1 MDYKLE
7 YMERLFAKIS
17 KKKTESYVI
26 SRIWHQLDDDR
37 VKFVV
42 QQYIRRTQ
50 DKYALADLYL
60 PQLNIFIEINEPFHK
75 NNTEVDKIRNEEILS
90 VTHSKPI
97 VLDCDNDIQEIHRQ
111 VADVV
116 KLIKQRI
123 SELGDK
129 FNPWDDASTLTVEYH
144 RNKGYL
150 KVEDNECLRTTEDV
164 AAVFGTK
171 AKHRG
176 FLRASGAED
185 NECLRTTEDVAA
197 VFGTK
202 AKHRGFLRASGAAIP
217 DKKNEIV
224 WWPNTEHRLWHNELS
239 GDGMF
244 IYEYPKAE
252 DKRAAHLKQWLSAPE
267 ETRITFLRYKD
278 DLGFCFYRFVGVFK
292 LNKEKSIKENK
303 CVWERISNT
312 YQLNV

>member
-7 YMERLFAKIS
+7 YMERLFAKIG

-75 NNTEVDKIRNEEILS
+75 NNVEIDKVRNEEIINK
-90 VTHSKPI
+90 THSELHIIDCGFI
-97 VLDCDNDIQEIHRQ
+97 VKGKNEKDEIHWKTLDEIHRQ
-111 VADVV
+111 VTDVV
-116 KLIKQRI
+116 KLIRQRI
-123 SELGDK
+123 SELGENFK
-129 FNPWDDASTLTVEYH
+129 PWDDANTLSVEYH

-171 AKHRG
+171 VKHRG
-176 FLRASGAED
+176 FLRASGAGIGE
-185 NECLRTTEDVAA
+185 N
-197 VFGTK
+197 
-202 AKHRGFLRASGAAIP
+202 I
-217 DKKNEIV
+217 IV

-239 GDGMF
+239 EDGMF

-252 DKRAAHLKQWLSAPE
+252 DKRAAHLAQWKESTQ
-267 ETRITFLRYKD
+267 TRVTFLRYKD
-278 DLGFCFYRFVGVFK
+278 DLGFCFYRFVGVFR
-292 LNKEKSIKENK
+292 LNRDKSIRENK
-303 CVWERISNT
+303 CIWERVSDT

>member
-1 MDYKLE
+1 MDYKLD

-75 NNTEVDKIRNEEILS
+75 NNTEIDRIRNEEILNI
-90 VTHSKPI
+90 TNSKPI
-97 VLDCDNDIQEIHRQ
+97 VIDCDNNLQEIHCQ
-111 VADVV
+111 ITDVV
-116 KLIKQRI
+116 SLIKQRI
-123 SELGDK
+123 KEMGDNFK
-129 FNPWDDASTLTVEYH
+129 HWDDVSTLSVEYH

-150 KVEDNECLRTTEDV
+150 RVDDNECLRTTEDI
-164 AAVFGTK
+164 
-171 AKHRG
+171 
-176 FLRASGAED
+176 AE
-185 NECLRTTEDVAA
+185 

-202 AKHRGFLRASGAAIP
+202 AKHRGFLRASGAAVP
-217 DKKNEIV
+217 NKKNEIV
-224 WWPNTEHRLWHNELS
+224 WWPNTEHRLWYNELS
-239 GDGMF
+239 ENGMY
-244 IYEYPKAE
+244 IHEYPKAE
-252 DKRAAHLKQWLSAPE
+252 KKRTSHLKQWLSAPE
-267 ETRITFLRYKD
+267 EIRITFLRYKD

-292 LNKEKSIKENK
+292 LNKGKSIKENK
-303 CVWERISNT
+303 CVWERISDT
-312 YQLNV
+312 YQLNITS

>member
-26 SRIWHQLDDDR
+26 SRIWHQLNDDR

-60 PQLNIFIEINEPFHK
+60 PQLNIFIEINEPYHK
-75 NNTEVDKIRNEEILS
+75 DENGVLREIDRIRNEEIRN
-90 VTHSKPI
+90 VTHSEPI
-97 VLDCDNDIQEIHRQ
+97 VIDCDCDIREIHRQ
-111 VADVV
+111 VTEKVSI
-116 KLIKQRI
+116 IKQRI
-123 SELGDK
+123 SELGENFK
-129 FNPWDDASTLTVEYH
+129 PWDDANTLSVEYH
-144 RNKGYL
+144 RSKGYL

-176 FLRASGAED
+176 FLRASGAGIGE
-185 NECLRTTEDVAA
+185 N
-197 VFGTK
+197 
-202 AKHRGFLRASGAAIP
+202 I
-217 DKKNEIV
+217 IV

-239 GDGMF
+239 EDGMF

-252 DKRAAHLKQWLSAPE
+252 DSR
-267 ETRITFLRYKD
+267 R
-278 DLGFCFYRFVGVFK
+278 
-292 LNKEKSIKENK
+292 
-303 CVWERISNT
+303 NT
-312 YQLNV
+312 GYIPALQR

>member
-1 MDYKLE
+1 MSEKFRLCPFLFLPKIKYGTNSKFKNMDYKLD

-60 PQLNIFIEINEPFHK
+60 PQLNIFIEINEPYHK
-75 NNTEVDKIRNEEILS
+75 DENRVLREIDRIRNEEILNI
-90 VTHSKPI
+90 TNSKPI
-97 VLDCDNDIQEIHRQ
+97 IIDCDNNIQEIHHQ
-111 VADVV
+111 ITDVIS
-116 KLIKQRI
+116 LIKQRI
-123 SELGDK
+123 QEMGDN
-129 FNPWDDASTLTVEYH
+129 FQPWDDVSTLSVEYH

-150 KVEDNECLRTTEDV
+150 KVDDNECLRTTDDV
-164 AAVFGTK
+164 AEIFGTK
-171 AKHRG
+171 PKHRG
-176 FLRASGAED
+176 FLRASGATVP
-185 NECLRTTEDVAA
+185 N
-197 VFGTK
+197 
-202 AKHRGFLRASGAAIP
+202 
-217 DKKNEIV
+217 KKNEII
-224 WWPNTEHRLWHNELS
+224 WWPNMEHRLWSNELS
-239 GDGMF
+239 EHGMF

-252 DKRAAHLKQWLSAPE
+252 NKRTAHLKQWLSAPE

-303 CVWERISNT
+303 CVWECVSD
-312 YQLNV
+312 YYKLS

>member
-1 MDYKLE
+1 MDFKLE

-37 VKFVV
+37 VKFVI

-60 PQLNIFIEINEPFHK
+60 PQLNIFIEINEPYHK
-75 NNTEVDKIRNEEILS
+75 DKNGVLREIDKIRNEEILN

-97 VLDCDNDIQEIHRQ
+97 VIDCDCDITEIHRQ
-111 VADVV
+111 ITDVV
-116 KLIKQRI
+116 NLIRQRI
-123 SELGDK
+123 TDLGDS
-129 FNPWDDASTLTVEYH
+129 FTPWDEANTLTVEYH

-171 AKHRG
+171 P
-176 FLRASGAED
+176 
-185 NECLRTTEDVAA
+185 
-197 VFGTK
+197 
-202 AKHRGFLRASGAAIP
+202 KHRGFLRASGAAVP
-217 DKKNEIV
+217 NRKNEIV
-224 WWPNTEHRLWHNELS
+224 WWPNTEHRLWCNQLS
-239 GDGMF
+239 EDGMY

-252 DKRAAHLKQWLSAPE
+252 DKRAEHLAHWLSATE
-267 ETRITFLRYKD
+267 ETRVTFLRYKD
-278 DLGFCFYRFVGVFK
+278 DLGFCFYRFVGVFR
-292 LNKEKSIKENK
+292 LDKEKSIQENK
-303 CVWERISNT
+303 CVWERITDT

>member
-1 MDYKLE
+1 MSEKFRLCPFLFLPKIKYGTNSKFKNMDYKLD

-60 PQLNIFIEINEPFHK
+60 PQLNIFIEINEPYHK
-75 NNTEVDKIRNEEILS
+75 DENRVLREIDRIRNEEILNI
-90 VTHSKPI
+90 TNSKPI
-97 VLDCDNDIQEIHRQ
+97 IIDCDNNIQEIHYQ
-111 VADVV
+111 ITDVIS
-116 KLIKQRI
+116 LIKQRI
-123 SELGDK
+123 QEMGDN
-129 FNPWDDASTLTVEYH
+129 FQPWDDVSTLSVEYH

-150 KVEDNECLRTTEDV
+150 KVDDNECLRTTDDV
-164 AAVFGTK
+164 AEIFGTK
-171 AKHRG
+171 PKHRG
-176 FLRASGAED
+176 FLRASGATVP
-185 NECLRTTEDVAA
+185 N
-197 VFGTK
+197 
-202 AKHRGFLRASGAAIP
+202 
-217 DKKNEIV
+217 KKNEII
-224 WWPNTEHRLWHNELS
+224 WWPNMEHRLWSNELS
-239 GDGMF
+239 EDGMF

-252 DKRAAHLKQWLSAPE
+252 NKRTAHLKQWLSAPE

-303 CVWERISNT
+303 CVWECVSD
-312 YQLNV
+312 YYKLS

>member
-1 MDYKLE
+1 MDYKLD

-75 NNTEVDKIRNEEILS
+75 NNTEIDRIRNEEILNI
-90 VTHSKPI
+90 TNSKPI
-97 VLDCDNDIQEIHRQ
+97 VIDCDNNLQEIHCQ
-111 VADVV
+111 ITDVV
-116 KLIKQRI
+116 SLIKQRI
-123 SELGDK
+123 KEIGDNFK
-129 FNPWDDASTLTVEYH
+129 HWDDVSTLSVEYH

-150 KVEDNECLRTTEDV
+150 RVDDNECLRTTEDI
-164 AAVFGTK
+164 
-171 AKHRG
+171 
-176 FLRASGAED
+176 AE
-185 NECLRTTEDVAA
+185 

-202 AKHRGFLRASGAAIP
+202 AKHRGFLRASGAAVP
-217 DKKNEIV
+217 NKKNEIV
-224 WWPNTEHRLWHNELS
+224 WWPNTEHRLWYNELS
-239 GDGMF
+239 EDGMY
-244 IYEYPKAE
+244 IHEYPKAE
-252 DKRAAHLKQWLSAPE
+252 KKRTSHLKQWLSAPE
-267 ETRITFLRYKD
+267 EIRITFLRYKD

-292 LNKEKSIKENK
+292 LNKGKSIKENK
-303 CVWERISNT
+303 CVWERISDT
-312 YQLNV
+312 YQLNITS

>member
-1 MDYKLE
+1 MDYKLD

-42 QQYIRRTQ
+42 QQYIRRAQ

-75 NNTEVDKIRNEEILS
+75 NNTEVDKIRNEEI
-90 VTHSKPI
+90 VNKTHSELRIIDCGFIVKEKNDKDEIHWKPI
-97 VLDCDNDIQEIHRQ
+97 DEIHRQ
-111 VADVV
+111 ITDVV
-116 KLIKQRI
+116 ALIKQRI
-123 SELGDK
+123 QEMGDN
-129 FNPWDDASTLTVEYH
+129 FQTWDDVSTLSVEYH

-150 KVEDNECLRTTEDV
+150 KIDDNECLRTTEDI
-164 AAVFGTK
+164 AEVFGTK

-176 FLRASGAED
+176 FLRASG
-185 NECLRTTEDVAA
+185 TA
-197 VFGTK
+197 V
-202 AKHRGFLRASGAAIP
+202 P
-217 DKKNEIV
+217 NKKNEII

-239 GDGMF
+239 EDGIF

-252 DKRAAHLKQWLSAPE
+252 NKRTAHLKQWLSAPE
-267 ETRITFLRYKD
+267 EIRITFLRYKD

-292 LNKEKSIKENK
+292 LNKEKSVQENK
-303 CVWERISNT
+303 CIWERISDT

>member
-26 SRIWHQLDDDR
+26 SRIWHQLNDDR

-42 QQYIRRTQ
+42 QQYIRRTY

-60 PQLNIFIEINEPFHK
+60 PQLNILIEINEPFHK
-75 NNTEVDKIRNEEILS
+75 NNVEVDKIRNEEIINT
-90 VTHSKPI
+90 THAQLLVVDCGYKDKDNKIHWNS
-97 VLDCDNDIQEIHRQ
+97 LDEIHRQ
-111 VADVV
+111 ISIIVWAI
-116 KLIKQRI
+116 KLTIQQ
-123 SELGDK
+123 LGEK
-129 FNPWDDASTLTVEYH
+129 FQAWDDVSTLSVEYH

-164 AAVFGTK
+164 AAIFGTI
-171 AKHRG
+171 
-176 FLRASGAED
+176 
-185 NECLRTTEDVAA
+185 
-197 VFGTK
+197 

-217 DKKNEIV
+217 NKKNEIV
-224 WWPNTEHRLWHNELS
+224 WWPNTEHHLWHNELS
-239 GDGMF
+239 EDGMF
-244 IYEYPKAE
+244 IYEYPKVNE
-252 DKRAAHLKQWLSAPE
+252 KREAHLNQWLSAPE

-292 LNKEKSIKENK
+292 LNKEKSIKENNATIYFIVPTVLYNYWFTQSCIMNK
-303 CVWERISNT
+303 VHLIKVL
-312 YQLNV
+312 LNM

>member
-60 PQLNIFIEINEPFHK
+60 PQLNIFIEINEPYHK
-75 NNTEVDKIRNEEILS
+75 DENGVLREIDRIRNEEIRN
-90 VTHSKPI
+90 VTHSEPI
-97 VLDCDNDIQEIHRQ
+97 VIDCDCDIREIHRQ
-111 VADVV
+111 VAEKVS
-116 KLIKQRI
+116 LIKQRI
-123 SELGDK
+123 SELGANFK
-129 FNPWDDASTLTVEYH
+129 PWDDVSTLSVEYH

-176 FLRASGAED
+176 FLRASGA
-185 NECLRTTEDVAA
+185 A
-197 VFGTK
+197 VPG
-202 AKHRGFLRASGAAIP
+202 
-217 DKKNEIV
+217 KKNEIV
-224 WWPNTEHRLWHNELS
+224 WWPNTEHRLWDNKLS
-239 GDGMF
+239 EDGMF
-244 IYEYPKAE
+244 IYEYPKQENKSITPAE
-252 DKRAAHLKQWLSAPE
+252 HLKQWLSAPE

-278 DLGFCFYRFVGVFK
+278 DLGFCFYRFVGVFR
-292 LNKEKSIKENK
+292 LDRDKSIQENK
-303 CVWERISNT
+303 CVWERVSDT
-312 YQLNV
+312 YQLSV

>member
-1 MDYKLE
+1 ME

-60 PQLNIFIEINEPFHK
+60 PQLNVFIEINEPFHK
-75 NNTEVDKIRNEEILS
+75 NNEEVDKIRNEEI
-90 VTHSKPI
+90 VNKTHSELRVI
-97 VLDCDNDIQEIHRQ
+97 DCGYITKDKDDKDEIHWKSIDEIHRQ
-111 VADVV
+111 VTEVV
-116 KLIKQRI
+116 ILIRQRI
-123 SELGDK
+123 AELGDS
-129 FNPWDDASTLTVEYH
+129 FRPWDEASTLTVEHH
-144 RNKGYL
+144 RDKGCL

-176 FLRASGAED
+176 FLRASGA
-185 NECLRTTEDVAA
+185 A
-197 VFGTK
+197 VPG
-202 AKHRGFLRASGAAIP
+202 
-217 DKKNEIV
+217 KKNEIV
-224 WWPNTEHRLWHNELS
+224 WWPNTDHRLWHNELS
-239 GDGMF
+239 EDGLF

-252 DKRAAHLKQWLSAPE
+252 EKRAEHLRHWLSTPE

-278 DLGFCFYRFVGVFK
+278 DLGFCFYRFVGVFR
-292 LNKEKSIKENK
+292 LDRDKSIKESK
-303 CVWERISNT
+303 CVWERISDT

>member
-7 YMERLFAKIS
+7 YMERLFAKIG

-26 SRIWHQLDDDR
+26 SRIWHQLNDDR

-75 NNTEVDKIRNEEILS
+75 NNVEVDKVRNEEIINKTRSELRIIDCGY
-90 VTHSKPI
+90 VTKGKDGKDEIHWKT
-97 VLDCDNDIQEIHRQ
+97 LDEIHRQ
-111 VADVV
+111 VTDVV

-123 SELGDK
+123 LELGEDFK
-129 FNPWDDASTLTVEYH
+129 PWNDTNTLSVGYH

-176 FLRASGAED
+176 FLRASGAGIGE
-185 NECLRTTEDVAA
+185 N
-197 VFGTK
+197 
-202 AKHRGFLRASGAAIP
+202 I
-217 DKKNEIV
+217 IV

-239 GDGMF
+239 EDGMF
-244 IYEYPKAE
+244 IYEYPKQENKSITPAE
-252 DKRAAHLKQWLSAPE
+252 HLKQWLSAPE

-278 DLGFCFYRFVGVFK
+278 DLGFCFYRFVGVFR
-292 LNKEKSIKENK
+292 LDKEKSIQENK
-303 CVWERISNT
+303 CVWERISDT
-312 YQLNV
+312 YQL

>member
-1 MDYKLE
+1 MDFKLE

-37 VKFVV
+37 VKFVI

-60 PQLNIFIEINEPFHK
+60 PQLNSFIEINEPYHK
-75 NNTEVDKIRNEEILS
+75 DKNGVLREIDKIRNEEILN

-97 VLDCDNDIQEIHRQ
+97 VIDCDCGIMEIHRQ
-111 VADVV
+111 VTDVV
-116 KLIKQRI
+116 DLIRQRI

-129 FNPWDDASTLTVEYH
+129 FKPWDEANTLTVEYH

-164 AAVFGTK
+164 AAVFG
-171 AKHRG
+171 AKP
-176 FLRASGAED
+176 
-185 NECLRTTEDVAA
+185 
-197 VFGTK
+197 
-202 AKHRGFLRASGAAIP
+202 KHRGFLRASGAAVP
-217 DKKNEIV
+217 NRKNEIV
-224 WWPNTEHRLWHNELS
+224 WWPNTEHHLWCNHISEDS
-239 GDGMF
+239 MC

-252 DKRAAHLKQWLSAPE
+252 DKRAGHLQHWLSAPQ

-278 DLGFCFYRFVGVFK
+278 DLGFCFYRFVGVFR
-292 LNKEKSIKENK
+292 LDKEKSLQENK
-303 CVWERISNT
+303 CVWKRISDT